1 MPCAGM
7 AANDPPLD
15 DHLREVH
22 LHNWGVTPMGDAGLL
37 CRLSQLRYFFVP
49 ALNKQAGAEAMWTS
63 TTRSELREI
72 VWLASVVSALSILG
86 TGLAVALAMV
96 LVV

>member
-1 MPCAGM
+1 
-7 AANDPPLD
+7 
-15 DHLREVH
+15 VKSTSTI
-22 LHNWGVTPMGDAGLL
+22 GVLPRWAMLGSSVDYRTCLFCVA
-37 CRLSQLRYFFVP
+37 
-49 ALNKQAGAEAMWTS
+49 ALNKQDGAEAMWTS
-63 TTRSELREI
+63 TTQSELREI

>member
-1 MPCAGM
+1 MGGAW
-7 AANDPPLD
+7 L
-15 DHLREVH
+15 LR
-22 LHNWGVTPMGDAGLL
+22 
-37 CRLSQLRYFFVP
+37 RLSHLAFSFVL
-49 ALNKQAGAEAMWTS
+49 ASDKQNGAEAMWTS
-63 TTRSELREI
+63 TTQSELREI

>member
-1 MPCAGM
+1 MPGSSVDYRTC
-7 AANDPPLD
+7 
-15 DHLREVH
+15 
-22 LHNWGVTPMGDAGLL
+22 
-37 CRLSQLRYFFVP
+37 
-49 ALNKQAGAEAMWTS
+49 NKQDGAEAMLTS
-63 TTRSELREI
+63 TTQSELREI

>member
-1 MPCAGM
+1 
-7 AANDPPLD
+7 
-15 DHLREVH
+15 
-22 LHNWGVTPMGDAGLL
+22 MGDAGLL
-37 CRLSQLRYFFVP
+37 RRLSHLPFCVAAF
-49 ALNKQAGAEAMWTS
+49 NKQDGAEAMWTS
-63 TTRSELREI
+63 TTQSELREI